1 MEQRTYT
8 APQIYDS
15 MLRQGFD
22 EDSARI
28 MAMAIGGGRVT
39 RDQLRQGYQKLGIK
53 GAQLPSGT
61 DGKQDSNFTPNLTE
75 GVGFAAGA
83 ALAPKWLPKN
93 PGQTGFTAPVRK
105 LGRGLGRAAL
115 PMGLGTL
122 GSLGITALTDNNYYD
137 RASEGQLLGD
147 IAGSIG
153 GGILGEKLGS
163 KYGKAAQYKIKLAA
177 GRDALKN
184 MSNRAGGKVL
194 GKAGGGLAGRLAGGT
209 AGRAIGGVLGA
220 AGGPAGSILLGTAL
234 GYLLPKIIGGGS
246 KSVQEEDKKKSRYFG
261 YEEPF

>member
-1 MEQRTYT
+1 
-8 APQIYDS
+8 
-15 MLRQGFD
+15 
-22 EDSARI
+22 
-28 MAMAIGGGRVT
+28 MAIGGGRVT

-246 KSVQEEDKKKSRYFG
+246 KSVQEDDKKKGRYFG

>member
-22 EDSARI
+22 ADAARI

-83 ALAPKWLPKN
+83 TLAPKWLPKN
-93 PGQTGFTAPVRK
+93 PGQTGFTAPIRK

-153 GGILGEKLGS
+153 GGIAGERLGA
-163 KYGKAAQYKIKLAA
+163 KYGKAAQNKIKLAA
-177 GRDALKN
+177 EKNALKN
-184 MSNRAGGKVL
+184 MSKRAGGKVL

-209 AGRAIGGVLGA
+209 AGKAIGGALGA
-220 AGGPAGSILLGTAL
+220 AGGPVGSIVLGTAL

>member
-246 KSVQEEDKKKSRYFG
+246 KSVQEDDKKKGRYFG

>member
-1 MEQRTYT
+1 
-8 APQIYDS
+8 
-15 MLRQGFD
+15 
-22 EDSARI
+22 
-28 MAMAIGGGRVT
+28 MAIGGGRVT

-163 KYGKAAQYKIKLAA
+163 KYGKRAANAISRAA
-177 GRDALKN
+177 GTQPVV
-184 MSNRAGGKVL
+184 NRLGVKVGSEAAKGVGGRL
-194 GKAGGGLAGRLAGGT
+194 LGRLAGGT